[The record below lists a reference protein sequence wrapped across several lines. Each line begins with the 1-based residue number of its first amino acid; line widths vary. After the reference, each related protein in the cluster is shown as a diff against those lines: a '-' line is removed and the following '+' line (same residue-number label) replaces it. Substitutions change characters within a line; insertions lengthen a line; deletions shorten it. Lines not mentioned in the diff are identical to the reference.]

1 MEVVIAVVVVGILL
15 YVMISSRKTGIDTA
29 ESQLDRA
36 QEEKSAW
43 GDERFV
49 SYGQVQQTREEL
61 NSAIGGSFTGSEEHR
76 SLLKEIVNEWADLRV
91 KTFEERR
98 SWVRSPKKEE

>member
-1 MEVVIAVVVVGILL
+1 MEILLVVIVIGILL
-15 YVMISSRKTGIDTA
+15 YVMIASRKSGLVTA
-29 ESQLDRA
+29 ESELDRV
-36 QEEKSAW
+36 QEEKEAW

-49 SYGQVQQTREEL
+49 SYGQVQQTREDL
-61 NSAIGGSFTGSEEHR
+61 NNAIDSSFTGNEEHR
-76 SLLKEIVNEWADLRV
+76 SLLKEIVDEWADLRV

>member
-1 MEVVIAVVVVGILL
+1 MELLVAIVIFGIFI
-15 YVMISSRKTGIDTA
+15 YVMIASRKSGLDTA
-29 ESQLDRA
+29 ESELDRA

-43 GDERFV
+43 GEERFV

-61 NSAIGGSFTGSEEHR
+61 NTAIDSSFTGNEEHR